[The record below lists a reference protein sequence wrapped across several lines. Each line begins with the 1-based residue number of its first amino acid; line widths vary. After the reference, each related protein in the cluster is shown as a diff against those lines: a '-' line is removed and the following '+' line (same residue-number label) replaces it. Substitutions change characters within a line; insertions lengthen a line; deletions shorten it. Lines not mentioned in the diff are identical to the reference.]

1 MSDDRCSAGTLLG
14 AFLLGGLVG
23 AAVALLTAPKSGK
36 ETREEISRWAQD
48 TTEKTKER
56 LEVLSREAT
65 EKVKKVAGEAQEK
78 VRGVADRVTEKVREG
93 TGAIRQKIGRR
104 EAEGEGDA

>member
-23 AAVALLTAPKSGK
+23 AAVALLTAPKTGK
-36 ETREEISRWAQD
+36 ETREEIARWAQD
-48 TTEKTKER
+48 TTDKTKEK

-78 VRGVADRVTEKVREG
+78 VREVADRVTEKVKEG
-93 TGAIRQKIGRR
+93 TEAIRGKLAR
-104 EAEGEGDA
+104 EKEGGAEA